1 MHPLRGRIST
11 QTVLMLAWAGLL
23 LFGVGR
29 TFVRSASAGVTRII
43 PQADVTSEDVVE
55 VKDGWRWVNQ
65 PGATRPGR
73 ALVPAGACSSYTPPA
88 PPPEPVNQ
96 TLQYEMDSYGQAIAT
111 FIDDSQIY
119 LYMPQKPTSAGVYE
133 FRLWVVDS
141 KNYGQGNTGQTDV
154 TAELVQ
160 GDFPSL
166 DSPTLR
172 DLSPKGSYVGKALLA
187 SGSNTLAVR
196 LRRALPSEDISQIAA
211 FEIQVPN

>member
-1 MHPLRGRIST
+1 MHPLSGRIST
-11 QTVLMLAWAGLL
+11 QTVMVLAWAGLL
-23 LFGVGR
+23 VFGVGR
-29 TFVRSASAGVTRII
+29 TFVRSASANVSRII
-43 PQADVTSEDVVE
+43 PQAATTPEDVVE

-73 ALVPAGACSSYTPPA
+73 ALVPAGSCSGAAPPK

-96 TLQYEMDSYGQAIAT
+96 TLNYEVDSEGQAIAT

-119 LYMPQKPTSAGVYE
+119 FYMPKKPTSAGLYE
-133 FRLWVVDS
+133 FRIWVVDQ
-141 KNYGQGNTGQTDV
+141 KNYGQGNAGRTDV

-172 DLSPKGSYVGKALLA
+172 DLSPQGSFVGKALLA
-187 SGSNTLAVR
+187 QGSNTLAVR
-196 LRRALPSEDISQIAA
+196 FRRALPAEDISQIAA
-211 FEIQVPN
+211 FQINVP